1 MIQSF
6 GKILKHQTLSN
17 SLLNDYRLEILLD
30 NDLNE
35 NSFIIG
41 GESYINFYLK
51 NLKHQSINNWWF
63 YRNIGFNKNKELKR
77 NHLKVLKINYPF
89 YLNKVL
95 YDNFSQNKSI
105 EELLENSVILDE
117 IGEFYKLKKVK

>member
-1 MIQSF
+1 MISSF
-6 GKILKHQTLSN
+6 GRILKYQTLSN

-63 YRNIGFNKNKELKR
+63 YRNIGFNKNKELRR
-77 NHLKVLKINYPF
+77 NHLKVLKTNYPF
-89 YLNKVL
+89 YLHKNL
-95 YDNFSQNKSI
+95 YDNYSQNKSI
-105 EELLENSVILDE
+105 EELLENSVVLYE
-117 IGEFYKLKKVK
+117 IGDFYKLQKK